1 MAIKKRAISILKNIR
16 QNKKRRERNK
26 AIKSETKTSIKMAIK
41 SIEKAEKE
49 ESFEKT
55 KDAFKKIDKAA
66 KKGIF
71 HKNKANRLK
80 SKLSKRLSSIV

>member
-16 QNKKRRERNK
+16 QNKKRREKNR

-41 SIEKAEKE
+41 SIEKE
-49 ESFEKT
+49 ESLEKT
-55 KDAFKKIDKAA
+55 KYAFKKIDKAA

>member
-1 MAIKKRAISILKNIR
+1 MAIKKRSLSVLKNIR
-16 QNKKRRERNK
+16 QNKKRREMNK
-26 AIKSETKTSIKMAIK
+26 AIKSEAKGCIKMAIK

-49 ESFEKT
+49 ESLEKT
-55 KDAFKKIDKAA
+55 KCAFKKIDRAA

-80 SKLSKRLSSIV
+80 SKLSKRFSSV